1 MAGKAEAVRAPS
13 IKTIQGMHYG
23 EDGQAGESD
32 TASVKWREAGDSWGG
47 AVQRCSRRGAGAGV
61 LTAPCPQSPGI
72 DKLTEKSQV
81 SEDGTLRSL
90 ESAPQQSS
98 AEDSPATE
106 VGPGE
111 LRAGGEA
118 GRFPFLLGPVF
129 LPGESH
135 KQRNLAGYSL
145 WGP

>member
-1 MAGKAEAVRAPS
+1 MAGLCRGVRGG
-13 IKTIQGMHYG
+13 TL
-23 EDGQAGESD
+23 GQES
-32 TASVKWREAGDSWGG
+32 
-47 AVQRCSRRGAGAGV
+47 
-61 LTAPCPQSPGI
+61 LLPPQPLGI

-98 AEDSPATE
+98 VEDSPATE

-118 GRFPFLLGPVF
+118 GRFPFLLG
-129 LPGESH
+129 L
-135 KQRNLAGYSL
+135 
-145 WGP
+145 